1 MIGARV
7 YLWGTE
13 IGAVTQEDASS
24 LPRFQYTRAF
34 QRSGIEPS
42 PLMMPVTNRIYAFPA
57 NQNDAFLGLPG
68 LLADSLPDKF
78 GNRLIQAYL
87 ARIGRT
93 MRELSAVERLCYT
106 GSRSMGALEYVPAH
120 EFVSNTSESVQID
133 ELVKLASDILSERKE
148 WYINTNEHGLE
159 QLMRIGTSAGGARAK
174 ALIAWNPV
182 TGDIRSGQID
192 AGAGYEYWL
201 IKFDGVENNRDKE
214 DSADKPSYTRIEY
227 AYYLMAQHARI
238 TMSKCRLHR
247 DNGLYHF
254 MTQRFDR
261 ANGGGKIHMQTLG
274 ALAHYN
280 FNDPAAHG
288 YEDAAEIMRR
298 IQVDQADVNQL
309 FLRMVFC
316 VLLRNQDDHVKNIS
330 FLMDRDGT
338 WRLAPAYDMT
348 YSYAPGHRWI
358 GAHQMTIQGKTRDIT
373 LEDLKAA
380 GKAMNVSSSAVRK
393 SIDLVRHAQQQW
405 AECAARA
412 EVPETEI
419 DRIKNGFIYL

>member
-106 GSRSMGALEYVPAH
+106 GSRGMGALEYVPAH
-120 EFVSNTSESVQID
+120 EFISNTSESVQID

-238 TMSKCRLHR
+238 TMSRCRLHR

-261 ANGGGKIHMQTLG
+261 ANGGGKIHIRFRLHRLERHAELFTPELVEQDGHHRAVHAGKIEHFPVNIRRLRRLRSGG
-274 ALAHYN
+274 AVEHGGDFFAAVVLAHLNSFYEKATAEHFQLCRLGRMEVVVQN
-280 FNDPAAHG
+280 FCH
-288 YEDAAEIMRR
+288 
-298 IQVDQADVNQL
+298 
-309 FLRMVFC
+309 
-316 VLLRNQDDHVKNIS
+316 IS
-330 FLMDRDGT
+330 FSSNE
-338 WRLAPAYDMT
+338 WWSPPFRLYGGHCRRSTACAPAVNPPKC
-348 YSYAPGHRWI
+348 SCRF
-358 GAHQMTIQGKTRDIT
+358 
-373 LEDLKAA
+373 LL
-380 GKAMNVSSSAVRK
+380 
-393 SIDLVRHAQQQW
+393 
-405 AECAARA
+405 
-412 EVPETEI
+412 PEFS
-419 DRIKNGFIYL
+419 RYR

>member
-1 MIGARV
+1 MIGAHV
-7 YLWGTE
+7 FLWGTE
-13 IGAVTQEDASS
+13 IGVVTQEDISS

-42 PLMMPVTNRIYAFPA
+42 PLMMPVSNQIYTFPT

-87 ARIGRT
+87 ARSGRT
-93 MRELSAVERLCYT
+93 IHELSAVERLCYT
-106 GSRSMGALEYVPAH
+106 GTRGMGALEYVPAQ
-120 EFVSNTSESVQID
+120 EYTSNISESVQID
-133 ELVKLASDILSERKE
+133 ELVQLASDILSDRKE
-148 WYINTNEHGLE
+148 MYLNANEHGLE
-159 QLMRIGTSAGGARAK
+159 QIMRIGTSAGGARAK

-182 TGDIRSGQID
+182 TGDIRSGQVD
-192 AGAGYEYWL
+192 AGPGYDYWL
-201 IKFDGVENNRDKE
+201 IKFDGVENNRDRE

-227 AYYLMAQHARI
+227 AYYLMARHAQI
-238 TMSKCRLHR
+238 NMTKCRLHR

-261 ANGGGKIHMQTLG
+261 TDGYKKCHAQTLG
-274 ALAHYN
+274 ALAHYDY
-280 FNDPAAHG
+280 NDPAVHG

-298 IQVDQADVNQL
+298 IHIDQADVNQL

-338 WRLAPAYDMT
+338 WHLAPAYDMT
-348 YSYAPGHRWI
+348 YSFAPGHHWL
-358 GAHQMTIQGKTRDIT
+358 GAHQMTIQGKSRNIT
-373 LEDLKAA
+373 LEDLKNA
-380 GKAMNVSSSAVRK
+380 GKAMNVSSYTVNK
-393 SIDLVRHAQQQW
+393 SIDLVRHAQQRW
-405 AECAARA
+405 EECASQA
-412 EVPETEI
+412 EVPESEI
-419 DRIKNGFIYL
+419 KRIQKSFVFL